1 MAENHDMFLDG
12 NELIE
17 AAIREY
23 RADGSKEHL
32 IAVLDAL
39 RQRMHADGH
48 FILPILVDENDE
60 SKFAFRTIQTR
71 DGKMWNAAFTSMA
84 EYEQGAPSQVLS
96 HFIDSIMKACL
107 GSDAAGIILNP
118 WGQSFMLTRDLMEA
132 IFRADGDVEYIVP
145 DDPITPELLEDG
157 SFLKR
162 ATEICSRNRTQ
173 LNMIK
178 LARILRDSVV
188 WIPCNAILSD
198 ADYEVME
205 KEVLAASN
213 GEGLDSLIGKTFTN
227 KDEVRLVPDILQN
240 GDDYFFPVFTTEEE
254 MGEYGTHFSKVP
266 GHFLKV
272 VNLTRNNEKD
282 VAGIVINA
290 FSEPF
295 VITMEMAELIE
306 TMESSFPGE
315 ESS

>member
-17 AAIREY
+17 TAIREY

-71 DGKMWNAAFTSMA
+71 DGKMWNAAFTSLA

-107 GSDAAGIILNP
+107 ESDAAGIILNP
-118 WGQSFMLTRDLMEA
+118 WGQSFMLTRELMEA

-240 GDDYFFPVFTTEEE
+240 GDDYYFPVFTTEEE

-266 GHFLKV
+266 GHFLKA
-272 VNLTRNNEKD
+272 VNLARNNEKD

>member
-17 AAIREY
+17 TAIREY

-48 FILPILVDENDE
+48 LILPILVDENDE

-71 DGKMWNAAFTSMA
+71 DGKMWNAAFTSLA

-107 GSDAAGIILNP
+107 ESDAAGIILNP

-213 GEGLDSLIGKTFTN
+213 GDGLDSLIGKTFTN

-240 GDDYFFPVFTTEEE
+240 GDDYYFPVFTTEEE

-266 GHFLKV
+266 GHFLKA
-272 VNLTRNNEKD
+272 VNLARNNEKD

>member
-17 AAIREY
+17 TAIREY
-23 RADGSKEHL
+23 RVEGSKEHL

-84 EYEQGAPSQVLS
+84 EYEQGAPSQILS

-107 GSDAAGIILNP
+107 ESDAAGIILNP

-178 LARILRDSVV
+178 LARILRDSVI

-213 GEGLDSLIGKTFTN
+213 GDGLDSLIGKTFTN

-240 GDDYFFPVFTTEEE
+240 GDDYYFPVFTTEEE

-266 GHFLKV
+266 GHFLKA
-272 VNLTRNNEKD
+272 VNLARNNEKD

>member
-17 AAIREY
+17 TAIREY

-84 EYEQGAPSQVLS
+84 EYEQGAPSQILS

-107 GSDAAGIILNP
+107 ESDAAGIILNP

-162 ATEICSRNRTQ
+162 ATEICNRNRTQ

-198 ADYEVME
+198 ADYEVVE

-240 GDDYFFPVFTTEEE
+240 GDDYYFPVFTTEEE

-266 GHFLKV
+266 GHFLKA
-272 VNLTRNNEKD
+272 VNLARNNEKD

>member
-23 RADGSKEHL
+23 RVDGSKEHL

-48 FILPILVDENDE
+48 LIIPILVDGNDE

-71 DGKMWNAAFTSMA
+71 DGKMWNAAFTSLA

-107 GSDAAGIILNP
+107 ESDAAGIILNP

-162 ATEICSRNRTQ
+162 ATEICNRNRTQ

-266 GHFLKV
+266 GPFLKA
-272 VNLTRNNEKD
+272 VNLARNNEKD

-295 VITMEMAELIE
+295 VITMKMAELIE

>member
-17 AAIREY
+17 TAIREY

-84 EYEQGAPSQVLS
+84 EYEQGAPSQILS

-107 GSDAAGIILNP
+107 ESDAAGIILNP

-162 ATEICSRNRTQ
+162 ATEICNRNRTQ

-240 GDDYFFPVFTTEEE
+240 GDDYYFPVFTTEEE

-266 GHFLKV
+266 GHFLKA
-272 VNLTRNNEKD
+272 VNLARNNEKD